1 MYAISTCCFSVF
13 FPNVEKISRLQY
25 KLSNTNMQYPL
36 IVVHLRITLKFSGKK
51 NQMNDLIKV
60 TKVDSGKNK
69 VILW

>member
-1 MYAISTCCFSVF
+1 MYVISTYT